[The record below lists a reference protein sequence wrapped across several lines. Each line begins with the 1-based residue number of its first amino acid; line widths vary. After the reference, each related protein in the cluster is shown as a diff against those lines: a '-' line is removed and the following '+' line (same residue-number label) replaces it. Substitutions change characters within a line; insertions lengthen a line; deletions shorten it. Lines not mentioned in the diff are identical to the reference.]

1 MALSDIFQ
9 SAGRTIREMPDVKR
23 RSEKELI
30 ELQGLR
36 DELAAQQG
44 LRKLFAENANPS
56 MTQIG
61 QYSPK
66 MAMEMPMMNLDIAAK
81 QAQIQQS
88 QMGMQKEQQAI
99 GVGNEQIIANTLG
112 PIAEEALQTGD
123 QEAYRRKVGMA
134 MAELG
139 KQNIK
144 PPVNFQ
150 PEQHDPM
157 FVLTNSVGRG
167 YKSPWYDTYS
177 QVMKEQQMSQV
188 APRMSPEQAYGRVD
202 RNPATNAPER
212 VPGIMPP
219 RQGPMSSQY
228 GPAPESSQ
236 YEVMQSGQTLP
247 TATGITPEQLASREE
262 AMSEGREKGKQNVE
276 RRVASED
283 KATLLA
289 SLPTD
294 AEVKALLDESIAG
307 VPEAILKGPVATALH
322 LENKAQ
328 TATNVLGGLKAA
340 IKPLAEKAKGDLNM
354 QEVRDLNAAMGAL
367 NDEDLTAGARYAGY
381 VTAINIVRKSLVSKY
396 PDLAEKAMS
405 GATPAGAPAIGTVE
419 DGHEFLGGDPA
430 NPKNWRA
437 K

>member
-139 KQNIK
+139 
-144 PPVNFQ
+144 
-150 PEQHDPM
+150 
-157 FVLTNSVGRG
+157 
-167 YKSPWYDTYS
+167 
-177 QVMKEQQMSQV
+177 
-188 APRMSPEQAYGRVD
+188 
-202 RNPATNAPER
+202 
-212 VPGIMPP
+212 
-219 RQGPMSSQY
+219 
-228 GPAPESSQ
+228 
-236 YEVMQSGQTLP
+236 
-247 TATGITPEQLASREE
+247 
-262 AMSEGREKGKQNVE
+262 
-276 RRVASED
+276 
-283 KATLLA
+283 
-289 SLPTD
+289 
-294 AEVKALLDESIAG
+294 
-307 VPEAILKGPVATALH
+307 
-322 LENKAQ
+322 NK
-328 TATNVLGGLKAA
+328 T
-340 IKPLAEKAKGDLNM
+340 
-354 QEVRDLNAAMGAL
+354 
-367 NDEDLTAGARYAGY
+367 
-381 VTAINIVRKSLVSKY
+381 
-396 PDLAEKAMS
+396 
-405 GATPAGAPAIGTVE
+405 
-419 DGHEFLGGDPA
+419 
-430 NPKNWRA
+430 
-437 K
+437 